1 MLRKLILGGS
11 LAAGASALLASAALS
26 APTAV
31 KPPSISGRP
40 AFDSTLTCHKGTW
53 SPDAVSF
60 DYAWTYAGGGPV
72 FSTKPHWRAD
82 SARIGYNVA
91 CQVTAHDAQGAT
103 TVATSPQVL
112 ITPGIAH
119 VRITKISGHH
129 GTLTVSG
136 TAGPRGAL
144 EASKYGKPYITLDRR
159 INKTTLT
166 QLGELKVLKGHS
178 GRFTITR
185 KDTPGR
191 HTYVVQFVPAST
203 ALFAATT
210 TSRAFTL
217 R

>member
-1 MLRKLILGGS
+1 VRRRIALGCGI
-11 LAAGASALLASAALS
+11 AAAACALLAAVALS
-26 APTAV
+26 APTPV
-31 KPPSISGRP
+31 KPPSISGTP

-60 DYAWTYAGGGPV
+60 DYAWAYAGGGPV

-82 SARIGYNVA
+82 APRIGYNVA

-103 TVATSPQVL
+103 TVATSAGVL
-112 ITPGIAH
+112 ITPGASH

-136 TAGPRGAL
+136 IAGPRAAL
-144 EASKYGKPYITLDRR
+144 AASKYGKPYITLDRR
-159 INKTTLT
+159 INKTTVT

-185 KDTPGR
+185 KDTPGH
-191 HTYVVQFVPAST
+191 HTYIVQFVPST
-203 ALFAATT
+203 ALFNGTT

-217 R
+217 PR